1 MNADDKIDGLYVYKR
16 RLWGALAHA
25 FCLWVTVAIS
35 YNSYKA
41 AVKGHAPLSR
51 EMRDSIQSAFPWA
64 VIIFLALYLVFMA
77 ASRTQGRLLS
87 AKHYL
92 YAGAIYLGLTN
103 ILFLKKGRAALIIL
117 DSSAFLF
124 VFTLILLSWA
134 FGFAGGLTAD
144 CGHAKRPSWFFVV
157 ITGIGG
163 IYGRLGTRL
172 AAFFTGAAVF
182 LILLS
187 SVLLFTKQAK
197 PALNTAYVSFI
208 LLAAGVGIEV
218 YNLVCGPKRD

>member
-1 MNADDKIDGLYVYKR
+1 MNTDDKIDGLYVYKR

-25 FCLWVTVAIS
+25 FCLWAALAIS

-64 VIIFLALYLVFMA
+64 VFVFMALYLAFMSV
-77 ASRTQGRLLS
+77 SRSKGRLLS
-87 AKHYL
+87 VKHYL
-92 YAGAIYLGLTN
+92 YAGAIYIGLIN
-103 ILFLKKGRAALIIL
+103 ILFLKKGKAALIIL

-134 FGFAGGLTAD
+134 AGFAVAPPAD
-144 CGHAKRPSWFFVV
+144 GGHAKRPSWFFVV
-157 ITGIGG
+157 ITGISG
-163 IYGRLGTRL
+163 IYNRLRTRP
-172 AAFFTGAAVF
+172 AALFTGAAVS

-187 SVLLFTKQAK
+187 AVLLSIRQAK
-197 PALNTAYVSFI
+197 PALNTAYASFI
-208 LLAAGVGIEV
+208 LLAVGVGIEV
-218 YNLVCGPKRD
+218 YNLVRGPKRG